1 MGKIVLLDENT
12 SNKIAAGEVVE
23 RPASVIK
30 ELVENSIDAGA
41 DSISIEAKNGGVS
54 LMRVTDNGSG
64 IDDDDVEIAFE
75 RHATSKIRS
84 ANDLESIS
92 SLGFR
97 GEALAS
103 IASVSVVE
111 LTTRTRNKEYGIY
124 ARVEG
129 GTVKEIKQVGCPV
142 GTSFVVSSLFYNT
155 PARYKFL
162 KKDSTEFGYISE
174 IVNRIALAK
183 PGISFKLTGNSSVA
197 LHSPGNNDL
206 LSVIFS
212 IYGKEVSRNLL
223 PIDYEDSILRIKG
236 YAGKPEISRS
246 TRDYQSIFIN
256 GRYIKSKLI
265 SAAIEEAYKTFV
277 MKNKHPFTVLNIEI
291 NPLLVDVNVHPTK
304 MEIRFSKE
312 QEVFRSVYHA
322 VNNALLS
329 TPLIRDAHFSEKADS
344 IFKIKDPEIRKV
356 DYVQQNIENSKTDI
370 FKDKAETSNQNAD
383 IKADFNKIQN
393 SFEKKSEE
401 KDSMAF
407 DSLKESAKNN
417 VVKNEAIGYKASEFK
432 AIEYKAA
439 EDKAIE
445 NNNIENIPLDNDVV
459 EGNSVENKGVENTPV
474 GYKALENKAME
485 NKIDKVEYTDN
496 VCKEV
501 VDTDKYST
509 EGNINEEVI
518 DAVCKNTKNEIE
530 CKENA
535 AVFKNASIIGQVFST
550 YILLQKDNELLLIDQ
565 HAAHERIM
573 YEHYRDK
580 FSKKEPFSQMLLT
593 PVVVE
598 IPYNEIKFM
607 EDKKEIFYNLGFIFE
622 SFGNNSIIIRSVPFI
637 NDINSIKELFLE
649 ILDKIK
655 KSNVDDI
662 DIMADEAIYTIACK
676 AAVKANRKLDEK
688 EIISVMEKL
697 GDTINP
703 YTCPHGRPVIVK
715 LTKYELEK
723 MFKRVL

>member
-129 GTVKEIKQVGCPV
+129 GIVKEIKQVGCPV
-142 GTSFVVSSLFYNT
+142 GTTFVVSSLFYNT

-223 PIDYEDSILRIKG
+223 PIDYEDSIIRIKG

-246 TRDYQSIFIN
+246 TREYQSIFIN

-277 MKNKHPFTVLNIEI
+277 MKNKHPFIVLNIEI
-291 NPLLVDVNVHPTK
+291 NPILVDVNVHPTK

-329 TPLIRDAHFSEKADS
+329 TPLIRDAHFQEKTDN

-356 DYVQQNIENSKTDI
+356 DYVQQNIETSKTDI
-370 FKDKAETSNQNAD
+370 SKDKAEISNQNAD
-383 IKADFNKIQN
+383 IKADFKKIQN
-393 SFEKKSEE
+393 SFEKKAEE
-401 KDSMAF
+401 KDNMSF
-407 DSLKESAKNN
+407 DSLKEAAKNN
-417 VVKNEAIGYKASEFK
+417 IVKSEAT
-432 AIEYKAA
+432 
-439 EDKAIE
+439 EDKYTENNIIE
-445 NNNIENIPLDNDVV
+445 NRN
-459 EGNSVENKGVENTPV
+459 
-474 GYKALENKAME
+474 
-485 NKIDKVEYTDN
+485 DKVGYTDN

-518 DAVCKNTKNEIE
+518 DAVCENTKDEIE
-530 CKENA
+530 HKENA
-535 AVFKNASIIGQVFST
+535 AIFKNASIIGQVFST

-662 DIMADEAIYTIACK
+662 GIMADEAIYTIACK

-697 GDTINP
+697 GDTVNP

>member
-30 ELVENSIDAGA
+30 ELIENSIDAGA

-84 ANDLESIS
+84 ANDLESIN

-111 LTTRTRNKEYGIY
+111 LTTRTINKEYGIY

-129 GTVKEIKQVGCPV
+129 GTVKELKQVGCPV

-223 PIDYEDSILRIKG
+223 PIDYEDSILKIKG

-246 TRDYQSIFIN
+246 TREYQSIFIN

-329 TPLIRDAHFSEKADS
+329 APLIRDAHFQEKADN
-344 IFKIKDPEIRKV
+344 IFKIQDPEIRKA
-356 DYVQQNIENSKTDI
+356 DYVQQNIETAKTDI
-370 FKDKAETSNQNAD
+370 FKNKADVPTQNAGASTD
-383 IKADFNKIQN
+383 YNKIQN
-393 SFEKKSEE
+393 SFEKKVPE
-401 KDSMAF
+401 KDSMSC
-407 DSLKESAKNN
+407 DSLKETAENSTVENMPT
-417 VVKNEAIGYKASEFK
+417 EDI
-432 AIEYKAA
+432 AIESNTV
-439 EDKAIE
+439 ETNAIE
-445 NNNIENIPLDNDVV
+445 NNAIENNTI
-459 EGNSVENKGVENTPV
+459 ENRALE
-474 GYKALENKAME
+474 YKALENIAAE
-485 NKIDKVEYTDN
+485 NKGNKVEFTDN
-496 VCKEV
+496 ICKEIF
-501 VDTDKYST
+501 DTDKYLT
-509 EGNINEEVI
+509 GDNINEEVL
-518 DAVCKNTKNEIE
+518 DKSHDSAKNEI
-530 CKENA
+530 KNKDNA
-535 AVFKNASIIGQVFST
+535 SIFENASIIGQVFST
-550 YILLQKDNELLLIDQ
+550 YILLQRENELLLIDQ

-676 AAVKANRKLDEK
+676 AAVKANRKLDVK
-688 EIISVMEKL
+688 EITSVMEKL
-697 GDTINP
+697 GDTVNP

>member
-41 DSISIEAKNGGVS
+41 DCISIEAKNGGIS
-54 LMRVTDNGSG
+54 YMRVTDNGSG

-84 ANDLESIS
+84 SNDLESIS

-111 LTTRTRNKEYGIY
+111 VTTRTKNNEYGIY

-129 GTVKEIKQVGCPV
+129 GSVKEVKQVGCPV

-212 IYGKEVSRNLL
+212 IYGKEVSKNLL
-223 PIDYEDSILRIKG
+223 PIDYEDSIIKIKG
-236 YAGKPEISRS
+236 YAGRPEISRS
-246 TRDYQSIFIN
+246 TREYQSIFVN

-277 MKNKHPFTVLNIEI
+277 MKNKHPFTVLNVDI

-312 QEVFRSVYHA
+312 QEIFRSVYHA

-329 TPLIRDAHFSEKADS
+329 ATLIRDMHFHEKADN
-344 IFKIKDPEIRKV
+344 IFKIKDPNINKV
-356 DYVQQNIENSKTDI
+356 DYVQQNIEASQTDTVKNKAGALSQNVDVDNDIKKDINTDI
-370 FKDKAETSNQNAD
+370 KKDINTDINNDFTRKENKYNKVECVGNLCKEMGDTNEYLSYSQNTNNASNILN
-383 IKADFNKIQN
+383 IKDENDVIDDKN
-393 SFEKKSEE
+393 EKEEKEEKEE
-401 KDSMAF
+401 KDEK
-407 DSLKESAKNN
+407 DVKDVKDVEDVKSLNNKILSYDKNL
-417 VVKNEAIGYKASEFK
+417 VDI
-432 AIEYKAA
+432 
-439 EDKAIE
+439 
-445 NNNIENIPLDNDVV
+445 NNIGD
-459 EGNSVENKGVENTPV
+459 
-474 GYKALENKAME
+474 A
-485 NKIDKVEYTDN
+485 
-496 VCKEV
+496 
-501 VDTDKYST
+501 
-509 EGNINEEVI
+509 GNIKEEALNEVWES
-518 DAVCKNTKNEIE
+518 TKNETGA
-530 CKENA
+530 KENSDI
-535 AVFKNASIIGQVFST
+535 FKNASIIGQVFST

-573 YEHYRDK
+573 YEYYKDK
-580 FSKKEPFSQMLLT
+580 FSKKESFSQMLLT

-598 IPYNEIKFM
+598 IPYNEIKYM
-607 EDKKEIFYNLGFIFE
+607 EDKREIFNNLGFIFE
-622 SFGNNSIIIRSVPFI
+622 NFGNNSIIIRSVPFI
-637 NDINSIKELFLE
+637 NDINSIKELFFE
-649 ILDKIK
+649 IVDKIK

-676 AAVKANRKLDEK
+676 AAVKANRRLDEK
-688 EIISVMEKL
+688 EIESVLDKL
-697 GDTINP
+697 RGAINP

>member
-41 DSISIEAKNGGVS
+41 DSISIEAKNGGIS
-54 LMRVTDNGSG
+54 YMRVTDNGSG
-64 IDDDDVEIAFE
+64 IEVDDVEIAFE
-75 RHATSKIRS
+75 RHATSKIKS
-84 ANDLESIS
+84 SNDLESIS

-103 IASVSVVE
+103 IASVSIIEV
-111 LTTRTRNKEYGIY
+111 TTRTKNNEYGIY

-129 GTVKEIKQVGCPV
+129 GNVKEIKQVGCPV

-183 PGISFKLTGNSSVA
+183 PGISFKLVGNNSVA

-212 IYGKEVSRNLL
+212 IYGKEVSRNVL
-223 PIDYEDSILRIKG
+223 PIDYEDSIVKIKG

-246 TRDYQSIFIN
+246 TREYQSIFVN

-265 SAAIEEAYKTFV
+265 SGAIEEAYKTFV
-277 MKNKHPFTVLNIEI
+277 MKNKHPFTVLNIDI

-312 QEVFRSVYHA
+312 QEIFRSVYHA

-329 TPLIRDAHFSEKADS
+329 SPLIRDVHFHEKAHN
-344 IFKIKDPEIRKV
+344 IFKIKDFNINKAE
-356 DYVQQNIENSKTDI
+356 YVQQNIEASNKETVKNNSGALIQNSDENNDKNNKINSKTNGDI
-370 FKDKAETSNQNAD
+370 
-383 IKADFNKIQN
+383 
-393 SFEKKSEE
+393 
-401 KDSMAF
+401 
-407 DSLKESAKNN
+407 
-417 VVKNEAIGYKASEFK
+417 
-432 AIEYKAA
+432 
-439 EDKAIE
+439 
-445 NNNIENIPLDNDVV
+445 NNNINNNINTDSIGNETPLKSIEYVKHDKELNNVKYVKEDKEVKEVKEDKKVKEDKETSIVEYLDNA
-459 EGNSVENKGVENTPV
+459 ENLD
-474 GYKALENKAME
+474 A
-485 NKIDKVEYTDN
+485 NKIAANDKN
-496 VCKEV
+496 I
-501 VDTDKYST
+501 
-509 EGNINEEVI
+509 GNINNIGDTGNIKEEASDEV
-518 DAVCKNTKNEIE
+518 KES
-530 CKENA
+530 KENSDI
-535 AVFKNASIIGQVFST
+535 FKNASIIGQVFST

-573 YEHYRDK
+573 YEYYKDK

-598 IPYNEIKFM
+598 IPYNEIKYM
-607 EDKKEIFYNLGFIFE
+607 EDKREIFNNLGFIFE
-622 SFGNNSIIIRSVPFI
+622 NFGNNSIIIRSVPFV

-649 ILDKIK
+649 VVDKIK
-655 KSNVDDI
+655 KSNTDDI

-688 EIISVMEKL
+688 EIESVLDKL
-697 GDTINP
+697 RDTINP

>member
-41 DSISIEAKNGGVS
+41 DNIVIEAKNGGIS

-84 ANDLESIS
+84 SNDLESIS
-92 SLGFR
+92 TLGFR

-111 LTTRTRNKEYGIY
+111 LTTRTRANQYGIY
-124 ARVEG
+124 VRVEG

-142 GTSFVVSSLFYNT
+142 GTSFTVSSLFYNT

-183 PGISFKLTGNSSVA
+183 PGISFKLIGNSSVA

-212 IYGKEVSRNLL
+212 IYGKEVSKNLL
-223 PIDYEDSILRIKG
+223 PIDCEDSILKIKG
-236 YAGKPEISRS
+236 YAGKPEISRA
-246 TRDYQSIFIN
+246 TREYQSVFIN

-291 NPLLVDVNVHPTK
+291 NPMLVDVNVHPTK

-322 VNNALLS
+322 INNALLS
-329 TPLIRDAHFSEKADS
+329 TPLIRDAHFIGKSES
-344 IFKIKDPEIRKV
+344 LFKIKDPEINKV
-356 DYVQQNIENSKTDI
+356 DYVQQNIITTNTGTLKNIDVDAAKTCR
-370 FKDKAETSNQNAD
+370 
-383 IKADFNKIQN
+383 
-393 SFEKKSEE
+393 EE
-401 KDSMAF
+401 KDTAKYINENSNHNIESVSQENF
-407 DSLKESAKNN
+407 LPKETESRHNELIHKEISYKEISSKESTDDSRKEI
-417 VVKNEAIGYKASEFK
+417 K
-432 AIEYKAA
+432 
-439 EDKAIE
+439 
-445 NNNIENIPLDNDVV
+445 NIE
-459 EGNSVENKGVENTPV
+459 
-474 GYKALENKAME
+474 
-485 NKIDKVEYTDN
+485 
-496 VCKEV
+496 
-501 VDTDKYST
+501 
-509 EGNINEEVI
+509 
-518 DAVCKNTKNEIE
+518 KNEINPE
-530 CKENA
+530 DEVIVSDKAASMDKSDSTFIEEQKPKEENME
-535 AVFKNASIIGQVFST
+535 VFKNGTVIGQVFST
-550 YILLQKDNELLLIDQ
+550 YIMIQKDNNLLLIDQ

-573 YEHYRDK
+573 YEHYKEK
-580 FSKKEPFSQMLLT
+580 FSKKEPFSQILLT

-598 IPYNEIKFM
+598 IPYNEIKIM
-607 EDKKEIFYNLGFIFE
+607 EDKKEIFNNLGFIFE
-622 SFGNNSIIIRSVPFI
+622 NFGNNSIIIRSVPFI
-637 NDINSIKELFLE
+637 NDISSIKELFLE
-649 ILDKIK
+649 IVDKIK

-676 AAVKANRKLDEK
+676 AAVKANKKLDEK
-688 EIISVMEKL
+688 EIISVMDKL
-697 GDTINP
+697 GETVNP

-715 LTKYELEK
+715 LTKHELEK

>member
-41 DSISIEAKNGGVS
+41 DNIVVEAKNGGIS

-64 IDDDDVEIAFE
+64 IEDDDVEIAFE

-84 ANDLESIS
+84 SNDLESIGT
-92 SLGFR
+92 LGFR

-111 LTTRTRNKEYGIY
+111 LTTRTRANQYGIY
-124 ARVEG
+124 VRVEG

-142 GTSFVVSSLFYNT
+142 GTSFTVSSLFYNT

-183 PGISFKLTGNSSVA
+183 PGISMKLIGNSSVV

-223 PIDYEDSILRIKG
+223 PIDYEDSILKIKG
-236 YAGKPEISRS
+236 YVGKPEISRS
-246 TRDYQSIFIN
+246 TREYQSVFIN

-277 MKNKHPFTVLNIEI
+277 MKNKHPFTVLNINI
-291 NPLLVDVNVHPTK
+291 NPMLVDVNVHPTK

-322 VNNALLS
+322 INNALLS
-329 TPLIRDAHFSEKADS
+329 TPLIRNAYFTEKS
-344 IFKIKDPEIRKV
+344 GNLFKITDQEIKKP
-356 DYVQQNIENSKTDI
+356 DFVQQNIETASILKNKNELTDKNELTNQNRDKGAAKAVKEEKSNYNYIDINSTPPNIGTEESKNIEVFQGSDLSTQNEIVKKESLHNNNLNSNNLFSKKLCEQSGDNNKKEIESPESKQTNKEYNLIVSDKTDSI
-370 FKDKAETSNQNAD
+370 DKC
-383 IKADFNKIQN
+383 
-393 SFEKKSEE
+393 KSDDKEDGRAKEE
-401 KDSMAF
+401 K
-407 DSLKESAKNN
+407 
-417 VVKNEAIGYKASEFK
+417 
-432 AIEYKAA
+432 
-439 EDKAIE
+439 
-445 NNNIENIPLDNDVV
+445 
-459 EGNSVENKGVENTPV
+459 
-474 GYKALENKAME
+474 LE
-485 NKIDKVEYTDN
+485 
-496 VCKEV
+496 
-501 VDTDKYST
+501 
-509 EGNINEEVI
+509 
-518 DAVCKNTKNEIE
+518 
-530 CKENA
+530 
-535 AVFKNASIIGQVFST
+535 VFKNATIIGQVFST
-550 YILLQKDNELLLIDQ
+550 YILIQKDNNLLLIDQ

-573 YEHYRDK
+573 YEYYREK
-580 FSKKEPFSQMLLT
+580 FSKKEPFSQILLT
-593 PVVVE
+593 PEVVE
-598 IPYNEIKFM
+598 IPYNEIKFI
-607 EDKKEIFYNLGFIFE
+607 EGKKEIFNNLGFNFE
-622 SFGNNSIIIRSVPFI
+622 NFGNNSIIIRSVPFI
-637 NDINSIKELFLE
+637 NDINSVKELFLE
-649 ILDKIK
+649 IVDKIK
-655 KSNVDDI
+655 KSNVDNI

-676 AAVKANRKLDEK
+676 AAVKANKKLDEK
-688 EIISVMEKL
+688 EIISVMDKL
-697 GDTINP
+697 GETRNP

-715 LTKYELEK
+715 LTKHELEK